1 LSKERDLKAKLKS
14 TSSLTHLVKEWPG
27 RALTLRNSS
36 WLQQMSIYIHKIN
49 QKLAIILK
57 AQMIHIILHY
67 SSQILGWVGH
77 EKGIPPA
84 GYF

>member
-1 LSKERDLKAKLKS
+1 
-14 TSSLTHLVKEWPG
+14 
-27 RALTLRNSS
+27 
-36 WLQQMSIYIHKIN
+36 MSIYIHKIN